1 MAATPTIPKRRIF
14 LLTISTSPD
23 FRAECYQRD
32 SQRQSADSLRSNASR
47 SRDGWT
53 SGGLL
58 PMSRFRGLVILMSA
72 SALLFAACGGS
83 NESDGGANAPSDAT
97 LTVGFALEPVSLD
110 ITGAA
115 GAAIPQVLLG
125 NVYEG
130 LVAVGDD
137 GSIVPALAE
146 SWSVSED
153 GLVYTFT
160 LRDATFHDGS
170 VLTTSDVIWSLQ
182 RVSAESPEVLPAITQ
197 QFIGIQKAFVVDDR
211 SIEITL
217 GARDND
223 FLYNLTQRGGV
234 ILRQDSTD
242 LAGTAIGTGPY
253 RLKNW
258 NRGSSIELE
267 RWDGY
272 HGEPATS
279 KSVIFRYIE
288 DATALSNAALAGEID
303 VMSTVQAPE
312 LLSAFEGRDDL
323 QVLTGTTSC
332 EVTMALNN
340 SRAPFDDVRVRRAVR
355 QAIDKKALIDVAW
368 AGYGL
373 QIGSFVPPTDPWFED
388 LSGTAPYDPDASR
401 LLLAEAGVAEGTE
414 LVLDVPPIAYATNS
428 QDFIAASLAEVGLKV
443 SINPIE
449 WAEWLDRV
457 FTQADYDMTIVC
469 HVERNDMAIYANPDY
484 YFRYDSAEYR
494 ELISQAASAVDDAG
508 RTDLL
513 KQAARVLADDSAS
526 DWLWLIPNLQVAAAG
541 ITGVPLNAVGDG
553 YPVSRIAR
561 S

>member
-1 MAATPTIPKRRIF
+1 
-14 LLTISTSPD
+14 
-23 FRAECYQRD
+23 
-32 SQRQSADSLRSNASR
+32 
-47 SRDGWT
+47 
-53 SGGLL
+53 
-58 PMSRFRGLVILMSA
+58 MSRFRGLATLTIVC
-72 SALLFAACGGS
+72 ALLVAACGGS
-83 NESDGGANAPSDAT
+83 NAPEGGATAPSDAT
-97 LTVGFALEPVSLD
+97 VTVGFALEPVSLD

-130 LVAVGDD
+130 LVAVADD

-146 SWSVSED
+146 SWTVSDD
-153 GLVYTFT
+153 GLVYTFI

-170 VLTTSDVIWSLQ
+170 TLTTSDVIWSLQ
-182 RVSAESPEVLPAITQ
+182 RVSAESAEVLPAITQ
-197 QFIGIQKAFVVDDR
+197 QFIGIQKAFVVGDNG
-211 SIEITL
+211 IEITL

-223 FLYNLTQRGGV
+223 FLYNLSQRGGV

-242 LAGTAIGTGPY
+242 LAGTANGTGPY
-253 RLKNW
+253 RLAEW
-258 NRGSSIELE
+258 NRGSSIVLE

-272 HGEPATS
+272 HGEPAAS
-279 KSVIFRYIE
+279 KTVVFRYIE

-332 EVTMALNN
+332 EVTMAMNN
-340 SRAPFDDVRVRRAVR
+340 SRPPFDDARVRRAVR

-373 QIGSFVPPTDPWFED
+373 EIGSFVPPTDPWYED
-388 LSGTAPYDPDASR
+388 LSGSAPFDPDASR
-401 LLLAEAGVAEGTE
+401 ALLAEAGVPQGTE
-414 LVLDVPPIAYATNS
+414 VVLDVPPIAYATNS
-428 QDFIAASLAEVGLKV
+428 QDFIAASLAEVGLQV
-443 SINPIE
+443 TINPIE

-457 FTQADYDMTIVC
+457 FTQADYDLTIVC

-484 YFRYDSAEYR
+484 YFRYDSADYR
-494 ELISQAASAVDDAG
+494 DLVSRAASAPDDES

-513 KQAARVLADDSAS
+513 RQAARLLADDSAS
-526 DWLWLIPNLQVAAAG
+526 DWLWLLPNLQVAASG

-553 YPVSRIAR
+553 YPVSRITR
-561 S
+561 G

>member
-1 MAATPTIPKRRIF
+1 MSRVRGLAT
-14 LLTISTSPD
+14 LTIS
-23 FRAECYQRD
+23 AV
-32 SQRQSADSLRSNASR
+32 
-47 SRDGWT
+47 
-53 SGGLL
+53 LL
-58 PMSRFRGLVILMSA
+58 L
-72 SALLFAACGGS
+72 AACGGS
-83 NESDGGANAPSDAT
+83 GDAANPSSDGT
-97 LTVGFALEPVSLD
+97 VTVGFALEPVSLD

-115 GAAIPQVLLG
+115 GAAVPQVLLG

-146 SWSVSED
+146 SWTVSDD
-153 GLVYTFT
+153 GLTYTFA

-170 VLTTSDVIWSLQ
+170 ALTTSDVIWSLQ
-182 RVSAESPEVLPAITQ
+182 RVSAESAEVLPAIVQ
-197 QFIGIQKAFVVDDR
+197 QFIGIQKAFVVGDDG
-211 SIEITL
+211 IEITL

-223 FLYNLTQRGGV
+223 FLYNLSQRGGV
-234 ILRQDSTD
+234 ILKQDSTD
-242 LAGTAIGTGPY
+242 LAGTAVGTGPY
-253 RLKNW
+253 RLKEW
-258 NRGSSIELE
+258 NRGSSIVLE

-272 HGEPATS
+272 HGTPAAT
-279 KSVIFRYIE
+279 KTVVFRYIE

-312 LLSAFEGRDDL
+312 LLSAFEGRSDL
-323 QVLTGTTSC
+323 AVLSGTTSC
-332 EVTMALNN
+332 EVTMAMNN

-373 QIGSFVPPTDPWFED
+373 PIGSFVPPTDPWFED
-388 LSGTAPYDPDASR
+388 LSGATPFDPDASR
-401 LLLAEAGVAEGTE
+401 ALLVEAGVPAGTE
-414 LVLDVPPIAYATNS
+414 IVLDVPPIAYATNA
-428 QDFIAASLAEVGLKV
+428 QEFIAASLADVGLSV
-443 SINPIE
+443 TIRPVE

-469 HVERNDMAIYANPDY
+469 HVERNDMSIYANPDY
-484 YFRYDSAEYR
+484 YFRYDNAEYR
-494 ELISQAASAVDDAG
+494 DLIGRAASATRDDE

-513 KQAARVLADDSAS
+513 RQAARILSDDSAS
-526 DWLWLIPNLQVAAAG
+526 DWLWLLPNLQVAAAD

-561 S
+561 T

>member
-1 MAATPTIPKRRIF
+1 
-14 LLTISTSPD
+14 
-23 FRAECYQRD
+23 
-32 SQRQSADSLRSNASR
+32 
-47 SRDGWT
+47 
-53 SGGLL
+53 
-58 PMSRFRGLVILMSA
+58 MSRFRGLTTLTILGA
-72 SALLFAACGGS
+72 VLIAACGGTGAPD
-83 NESDGGANAPSDAT
+83 DGLTAPSNDT

-130 LVAVGDD
+130 LVAVADD

-146 SWSVSED
+146 SWTVSDD

-170 VLTTSDVIWSLQ
+170 MMTTSDVIWSLQ
-182 RVSAESPEVLPAITQ
+182 RVSAESAEVLPAITQ
-197 QFIGIQKAFVVDDR
+197 QFIGIQKAFVVGDNG
-211 SIEITL
+211 IEITL

-223 FLYNLTQRGGV
+223 FLYNLSQRGGV

-242 LAGTAIGTGPY
+242 LAGTANGTGPY
-253 RLKNW
+253 RLAEW
-258 NRGSSIELE
+258 NRGSSIVLE

-272 HGEPATS
+272 HGEPASS
-279 KSVIFRYIE
+279 KTVVFRYIE

-332 EVTMALNN
+332 EVTMAMNN
-340 SRAPFDDVRVRRAVR
+340 SRPPFDDARVRRAVR

-373 QIGSFVPPTDPWFED
+373 EIGSFVPPTDPWYED
-388 LSGTAPYDPDASR
+388 LSGSAPFDPDASR
-401 LLLAEAGVAEGTE
+401 ALLAEAGVPGGTE
-414 LVLDVPPIAYATNS
+414 VVLDVPPIAYATNS
-428 QDFIAASLAEVGLKV
+428 QDFIAASLAEVGLQV
-443 SINPIE
+443 TINPIE

-457 FTQADYDMTIVC
+457 FTQADYDMTVVC

-484 YFRYDSAEYR
+484 YFRYDSADYR
-494 ELISQAASAVDDAG
+494 DLVSRAASAPDDAS

-513 KQAARVLADDSAS
+513 RQAARLLADDSAS
-526 DWLWLIPNLQVAAAG
+526 DWLWLLPNLQVAATG

-553 YPVSRIAR
+553 YPVSRISR
-561 S
+561 G

>member
-1 MAATPTIPKRRIF
+1 
-14 LLTISTSPD
+14 
-23 FRAECYQRD
+23 
-32 SQRQSADSLRSNASR
+32 
-47 SRDGWT
+47 
-53 SGGLL
+53 
-58 PMSRFRGLVILMSA
+58 MSRFRGLATLTIA
-72 SALLFAACGGS
+72 STVLLAACGGS
-83 NESDGGANAPSDAT
+83 NPSEDGTAAPSDGMV
-97 LTVGFALEPVSLD
+97 TVGFALEPVSLD

-115 GAAIPQVLLG
+115 GAAVPQVLLG

-137 GSIVPALAE
+137 GSIVPALAD
-146 SWSVSED
+146 SWTISDD
-153 GLVYTFT
+153 GLTYTFE

-170 VLTTSDVIWSLQ
+170 ALTTSDVIWSLQ
-182 RVSAESPEVLPAITQ
+182 RVSAESAEVLPAITQ
-197 QFIGIQKAFVVDDR
+197 QFIGIQKAFVSGDR
-211 SIEITL
+211 GIEITL

-234 ILRQDSTD
+234 ILKQDSTD
-242 LAGTAIGTGPY
+242 LAGSAIGTGPY
-253 RLKNW
+253 RLQEW
-258 NRGSSIELE
+258 NRGSSIVLD

-272 HGEPATS
+272 WGAPAAT
-279 KSVIFRYIE
+279 KSVVFRYIE

-323 QVLTGTTSC
+323 VVLSGTTSC
-332 EVTMALNN
+332 EVTMAMNN

-373 QIGSFVPPTDPWFED
+373 QIGSFVPPTDPWYED
-388 LSGTAPYDPDASR
+388 LTGIAPYDPEAAR
-401 LLLAEAGVAEGTE
+401 ALLAEAGVPAGTE

-428 QDFIAASLAEVGLKV
+428 QDFIVASLADVGLAV
-443 SINPIE
+443 TIRPVE

-457 FTQADYDMTIVC
+457 FTKADYDMSIVC
-469 HVERNDMAIYANPDY
+469 HAERNDMAIYANPDY

-494 ELISQAASAVDDAG
+494 DLISRAAAATTDDE

-513 KQAARVLADDSAS
+513 GRAARVLADDSGS
-526 DWLWLIPNLQVAAAG
+526 DWLWLLPNLQVAAAD

-561 S
+561 T

>member
-1 MAATPTIPKRRIF
+1 
-14 LLTISTSPD
+14 
-23 FRAECYQRD
+23 
-32 SQRQSADSLRSNASR
+32 
-47 SRDGWT
+47 
-53 SGGLL
+53 
-58 PMSRFRGLVILMSA
+58 MSRFRGLATLTIA
-72 SALLFAACGGS
+72 SAMLLAACGGS
-83 NESDGGANAPSDAT
+83 SGPDGGANAPTDAT
-97 LTVGFALEPVSLD
+97 VTVGFALEPVSLD

-130 LVAVGDD
+130 LVAVADD

-146 SWSVSED
+146 SWTVSDD

-170 VLTTSDVIWSLQ
+170 ALATSDVIWSLQ
-182 RVSAESPEVLPAITQ
+182 RVSAESPEVLPAVTQ
-197 QFIGIQKAFVVDDR
+197 QFIGIQKAFVVGDR
-211 SIEITL
+211 GIEITL

-223 FLYNLTQRGGV
+223 FLYNLSQRGGV

-242 LAGTAIGTGPY
+242 LAGTANGTGPY
-253 RLKNW
+253 RLKEW
-258 NRGSSIELE
+258 NRGSSIVLE

-272 HGEPATS
+272 HGEPAAS
-279 KSVIFRYIE
+279 KTVVFRYIE

-332 EVTMALNN
+332 EVTMAMNN
-340 SRAPFDDVRVRRAVR
+340 SRPPFDDVRVRRAVR

-373 QIGSFVPPTDPWFED
+373 EIGSFVPPTDPWYED
-388 LSGTAPYDPDASR
+388 LSGLAPFDPDASR
-401 LLLAEAGVAEGTE
+401 ALLAEAGAPEGTE
-414 LVLDVPPIAYATNS
+414 VVLDVPPIAYATNS
-428 QDFIAASLAEVGLKV
+428 QDFIAASLAEVGLQV
-443 SINPIE
+443 TINPIE

-469 HVERNDMAIYANPDY
+469 HVERNDMGVYALPNF
-484 YFRYDSAEYR
+484 YFRYDSAEYQSLFKR
-494 ELISQAASAVDDAG
+494 SGEAKSVTQQVQ
-508 RTDLL
+508 LL
-513 KQAARVLADDSAS
+513 KRAARVLAQDSPS
-526 DWLWLIPNLQVAAAG
+526 DWLWVIANTQVAKKSVSG
-541 ITGVPLNAVGDG
+541 FPVNSTGDAYSVANIVKG
-553 YPVSRIAR
+553 
-561 S
+561 